1 MGADKMRYVL
11 CFDSKG
17 KFVKKGDIETFR
29 QYKITPA
36 QGTKGGSKSNP
47 PKK

>member
-1 MGADKMRYVL
+1 MRYIL
-11 CFDSKG
+11 CFDDKG
-17 KFVKKGDIETFR
+17 KFVKKGDIETFK

-36 QGTKGGSKSNP
+36 QGTTGSKQANP